1 MSIDRADF
9 EGLVEG
15 DLAELLAGQVPEGLH
30 LDYKRDLYGAAD
42 ADKREALKDISAFA
56 NAAGGHLIIGMDE
69 QNGVPVNI
77 PGIAGTN
84 PDEVVLRLEQ
94 LARTGL
100 EPRIPGLR
108 IRSVPLA
115 SGAVCFVVRVPRSW
129 NPPHRVSAQNSN
141 RYWIRNSRLRPV
153 VA

>member
-9 EGLVEG
+9 EGLVEA

-30 LDYKRDLYGAAD
+30 LDYKRDLYGTAD
-42 ADKREALKDISAFA
+42 ADKREVLKDISAFA

-69 QNGVPVNI
+69 QNGVPVSI

-84 PDEVVLRLEQ
+84 PDEIVLRLEQ

-108 IRSVPLA
+108 VRAAQPA
-115 SGAVCFVVRVPRSW
+115 SGAVGFG
-129 NPPHRVSAQNSN
+129 
-141 RYWIRNSRLRPV
+141 
-153 VA
+153 